1 MSYFARPVVAAP
13 TARSDRPGPAS
24 QGRLQPGKPAVAT
37 ELVDTVPALAAAG
50 QPLAGKLRR
59 EFEPFFGH
67 DLSRVRI
74 HTDAP
79 AQASAGKL
87 GADAFAHGSHIAF
100 AANRYL
106 PDTVSGRRLLAHE
119 LAHVVQQG
127 MPVAVDAEKRPKT
140 GARALPPSA
149 EQQAESAAH
158 AYLAGRPGPALS
170 RFAPGIACA
179 VKTNGGEFDT
189 DRYAP
194 VNRPPRG
201 GGVVGKSIGANID
214 LHFTPNDLIE
224 ADLIG
229 TVQTVRTLRSRRA
242 GGPVNATSFPS
253 VHKGTMALGNTDSD
267 PGRVIDQT
275 DTGTR
280 RAPNTNPLYAT
291 DAKPGAIPTKLTDAV
306 PAPETVGPGAGYG
319 KDTFGEHGHRKK
331 KADGTFDVKK
341 ATLSDSPTRH
351 IEFARQEW
359 VQTFEVSALALSGP
373 LANTYLGSVE
383 WGWKSDAAGTATLDP
398 PAIRLISPGLPSSA
412 FTDAAKKWNDAKTVR
427 DPRSRKTLDTIDLP
441 LPVGATE
448 TSNKPASERSTGEM
462 LVALGAVNSTLTTA
476 KDVDK
481 NAKTLE
487 KRAMEQ
493 ALAGRQVI
501 VDVNVKKTEDWT
513 GADEVYAQLTSGG
526 KRVKTLVKSLNDGQS
541 GSFALPL
548 PSLMPVNGPINV
560 RIYDEDAGTFFD
572 QDDLIVN
579 MPWQAPYGAV
589 RNPRSLDGADYD
601 VRVRFDK

>member
-1 MSYFARPVVAAP
+1 MSHFARPVVAAP

-87 GADAFAHGSHIAF
+87 GA
-100 AANRYL
+100 
-106 PDTVSGRRLLAHE
+106 
-119 LAHVVQQG
+119 
-127 MPVAVDAEKRPKT
+127 
-140 GARALPPSA
+140 
-149 EQQAESAAH
+149 
-158 AYLAGRPGPALS
+158 
-170 RFAPGIACA
+170 
-179 VKTNGGEFDT
+179 
-189 DRYAP
+189 
-194 VNRPPRG
+194 
-201 GGVVGKSIGANID
+201 
-214 LHFTPNDLIE
+214 
-224 ADLIG
+224 
-229 TVQTVRTLRSRRA
+229 
-242 GGPVNATSFPS
+242 
-253 VHKGTMALGNTDSD
+253 
-267 PGRVIDQT
+267 
-275 DTGTR
+275 
-280 RAPNTNPLYAT
+280 
-291 DAKPGAIPTKLTDAV
+291 IPTKLTDAV

-351 IEFARQEW
+351 IEFSRQEW

-383 WGWKSDAAGTATLDP
+383 WGWKSDATGTATLDP

-441 LPVGATE
+441 LPVSATE
-448 TSNKPASERSTGEM
+448 TSNKPAGERSSGEM

-526 KRVKTLVKSLNDGQS
+526 KRVKTPVKSLNDGQS

-548 PSLMPVNGPINV
+548 PSLMPVNGPIQV

-579 MPWQAPYGAV
+579 MPWQPPYGKI
-589 RNPRSLDGADYD
+589 RNASSLDEADYD

>member
-1 MSYFARPVVAAP
+1 MSQFAVPVHAP
-13 TARSDRPGPAS
+13 AKAVERQPKPPAS
-24 QGRLQPGKPAVAT
+24 AAHSDFLAT
-37 ELVDTVPALAAAG
+37 RSSFTG
-50 QPLAGKLRR
+50 QPLPARLRD
-59 EFEPFFGH
+59 EMEPFFGH
-67 DLSRVRI
+67 RFARVRI
-74 HTDAP
+74 HND
-79 AQASAGKL
+79 ASAHLAATRL

-100 AANRYL
+100 AADRYL
-106 PDTVSGRRLLAHE
+106 PDTVGGRRLLAHE

-127 MPVAVDAEKRPKT
+127 MPVAVDPEKTAKT
-140 GARALPPSA
+140 EAGALPLAA
-149 EQQAESAAH
+149 EGQADSAAR
-158 AYLAGRPGPALS
+158 AYLAGRPGPTLS
-170 RFAPGIACA
+170 HFAPGIACA

-194 VNRPPRG
+194 VNRSPRG
-201 GGVVGKSIGANID
+201 GGMVGKTIGANID
-214 LHFTPNDLIE
+214 LHFTPNNLVE

-253 VHKGTMALGNTDSD
+253 THKGTMALGKTDSD

-280 RAPNTNPLYAT
+280 HAPNTNPLYAT
-291 DAKPGAIPTKLTDAV
+291 DAKPGAIPIKLTDAV

-319 KDTFGEHGHRKK
+319 KETFGEHGFRKK
-331 KADGTFDVKK
+331 KADDTFDVKK

-398 PAIRLISPGLPSSA
+398 PAIRLISPGLPSTA
-412 FTDAAKKWNDAKTVR
+412 FTDAARRWNDAKTVR

-441 LPVGATE
+441 LPVSATE
-448 TSNKPASERSTGEM
+448 TSNKPTAERRTGEM
-462 LVALGAVNSTLTTA
+462 LVALGSVNNTLTTA
-476 KDVDK
+476 KDVDRS
-481 NAKTLE
+481 AKTLE

-493 ALAGRQVI
+493 ALASRQVI
-501 VDVNVKKTEDWT
+501 VDVTVKKTEDRT
-513 GADEVYAQLTSGG
+513 GADEVYARLSSGG
-526 KRVKTLVKSLNDGQS
+526 KHFRTPAKSLNDGQS
-541 GSFALPL
+541 GSFVLPL
-548 PSLMPVNGPINV
+548 PSLMPVNGPIHV
-560 RIYDEDAGTFFD
+560 QIYDEDAGSFFD
-572 QDDLIVN
+572 QDDLIVK
-579 MPWQAPYGAV
+579 MAWQPPYGNT
-589 RNPRSLDGADYD
+589 RNASSLDEADYD